1 MEKNQEKTY
10 DYADYHGGI
19 REDGF
24 GGFDKG
30 VQMDKAV
37 HEKTQELIALIKV
50 CSEYTAY
57 VEQLQRVKQVPGLK
71 EQIDNFRRQNFALQS
86 SNDYSFEKIEAFERE
101 YEKFRENPL
110 VSDFLSAELAFCRMM
125 QSITIQITDAVEFE

>member
-1 MEKNQEKTY
+1 
-10 DYADYHGGI
+10 
-19 REDGF
+19 
-24 GGFDKG
+24 
-30 VQMDKAV
+30 MDKAV
-37 HEKTQELIALIKV
+37 LEKTRELIALIKD

-57 VEQLQRVKQVPGLK
+57 EEQLRRVKQVPGLK
-71 EQIDNFRRQNFALQS
+71 EQIDDFRRQNFALQS
-86 SNDYSFEKIEAFERE
+86 SSDYSFEKIEAFERE

>member
-1 MEKNQEKTY
+1 
-10 DYADYHGGI
+10 
-19 REDGF
+19 
-24 GGFDKG
+24 
-30 VQMDKAV
+30 MDKAV
-37 HEKTQELIALIKV
+37 HEKTQELIVLIKN

-57 VEQLQRVKQVPGLK
+57 EEQLRRVKQVPGLK